1 MTKARQFPGGTG
13 RTTMQDV
20 AQLAGV
26 SQQTVSRVINGAER
40 VTPETVERV
49 ERAIEKLGFK
59 RNAAARALKTSR
71 SMRLGVI
78 SFGTTLFGPATILFG
93 IIEAARSHKYS
104 TTLVSLEDND
114 LRSLRESVELLREEN
129 VDGIVVLAP
138 IAGAAAMAE
147 LLVNT
152 VPMVLF
158 EPGLDNGTTSVS
170 VDEVEGARLATRHL
184 IELGHKTVWHVSGP
198 SGWLG
203 TEARIAGWQQEL
215 SVAGLPMREPIMG
228 DWSVASGYKA
238 GLQLADQEG
247 VTSVFVA
254 NDQMAL
260 GLMRALRDRGLS
272 VPDDISVV
280 GFDDVPEAE
289 YFAPA
294 LTTVKLD
301 FSEVGHRCVERLL
314 DIIDGKKL
322 DPQPA
327 VPPEIKR
334 RLSSSPPRR

>member
-1 MTKARQFPGGTG
+1 MH
-13 RTTMQDV
+13 DV
-20 AQLAGV
+20 ARLAGV

-40 VTPETVERV
+40 VKPETVERV

-78 SFGTTLFGPATILFG
+78 SFGTTLFGPSMTLFG
-93 IIEAARSHKYS
+93 IIESARSHSYY
-104 TTLVSLEDND
+104 TTLVSLEDRD

-147 LLVNT
+147 LLVDK

-198 SGWLG
+198 PGWLG
-203 TEARIAGWQQEL
+203 AEARIAGWQQEL
-215 SVAGLPMREPIMG
+215 SAAGLPMREPIVG
-228 DWSVASGYKA
+228 DWSVASGYRA
-238 GLQLADQEG
+238 GLQLAEQEG

-260 GLMRALRDRGLS
+260 GLMRALRERGLS
-272 VPDDISVV
+272 VPEDISVV

-301 FSEVGHRCVERLL
+301 FSEVGHRSVERLL
-314 DIIDGKKL
+314 DIIDGKVL
-322 DPQPA
+322 EPQPA
-327 VPPEIKR
+327 VSPELKR
-334 RLSSSPPRR
+334 RLSTSPPRR

>member
-1 MTKARQFPGGTG
+1 MTRGRQSSGGGG
-13 RTTMQDV
+13 RTTMHDV

-26 SQQTVSRVINGAER
+26 SQQTVSRVINGGER
-40 VTPETVERV
+40 VKQETVERV
-49 ERAIEKLGFK
+49 ERAIELLGFK
-59 RNAAARALKTSR
+59 PNAAARALKTSR
-71 SMRLGVI
+71 SMRLGVV
-78 SFGTTLFGPATILFG
+78 SFGTTLFGPSTILFG
-93 IIEAARSHKYS
+93 IIEAARSHNYY

-147 LLVNT
+147 LMVDK

-158 EPGLDNGTTSVS
+158 EPGLDNGTTSVW

-184 IELGHKTVWHVSGP
+184 VELGHRTVWHVSGP
-198 SGWLG
+198 PGWLG
-203 TEARIAGWQQEL
+203 AEARIAGWQQEL
-215 SVAGLPMREPIMG
+215 AASGLPLREPIVG
-228 DWSVASGYKA
+228 DWSVASGYQA
-238 GLQLADQEG
+238 GLYLADQKD

-272 VPDDISVV
+272 VPEDISVV

-314 DIIDGKKL
+314 DIIDGKVL
-322 DPQPA
+322 EPQPA
-327 VPPEIKR
+327 VPPELKR
-334 RLSSSPPRR
+334 RLSTSPPRR

>member
-1 MTKARQFPGGTG
+1 MSRGRQLAGGGG
-13 RTTMQDV
+13 RTTMHDV

-26 SQQTVSRVINGAER
+26 SQQTVSRVINGGER
-40 VTPETVERV
+40 VKQETVERV
-49 ERAIEKLGFK
+49 ERAIELLGFK
-59 RNAAARALKTSR
+59 PNAAARALKTSR
-71 SMRLGVI
+71 SMRLGVV
-78 SFGTTLFGPATILFG
+78 SFGTTLFGPSTILFG
-93 IIEAARSHKYS
+93 IIEAARRHNYY

-114 LRSLRESVELLREEN
+114 LRSLRESVDLLREEN

-147 LLVNT
+147 LMVDK

-184 IELGHKTVWHVSGP
+184 IELGHRTVWHVSGP
-198 SGWLG
+198 PGWLG
-203 TEARIAGWQQEL
+203 AEARIAGWQQEL
-215 SVAGLPMREPIMG
+215 AAAGLPLRETIVG
-228 DWSVASGYKA
+228 DWSVASGYQA
-238 GLQLADQEG
+238 GLYLADQKD

-314 DIIDGKKL
+314 DIIDGKVL
-322 DPQPA
+322 EPQPA
-327 VPPEIKR
+327 VPPELKR
-334 RLSSSPPRR
+334 RLSTSPPKR